1 MRHAMTTVLNQNICV
16 FNNQF
21 FDIYFSSFLTYISYL
36 RQVKKEKKI
45 LVSIEI
51 DKLTNSI
58 ENVVSGDI
66 FDTDVIQL
74 FSKDT
79 RQIKKTDWQFNWLG
93 QLKLT
98 DREVY
103 KLVIKDNVKI
113 IQGLISLSDKGDHI
127 YMNLIESVK
136 FNKGKTKIY
145 AGVPGNLVAFACK
158 LAFAKGYDGYLA
170 FDAKTVLVK
179 HYQDTLYAT
188 HFRGTKMMIETPAAS
203 RLINQYFKS

>member
-1 MRHAMTTVLNQNICV
+1 MGTLCGM
-16 FNNQF
+16 QF
-21 FDIYFSSFLTYISYL
+21 QHSQIIISVHLFTGFLKDISYL
-36 RQVKKEKKI
+36 YRVKKEKKI
-45 LVSIEI
+45 LVEIEI

-79 RQIKKTDWQFNWLG
+79 RQINKTDWQFNWQG
-93 QLKLT
+93 QLKLV

-113 IQGLISLSDKGDHI
+113 IQGLISLSDRGDHI
-127 YMNLIESVK
+127 YMHLIESAK

-179 HYQDTLYAT
+179 HYQETLFAT
-188 HFRGTKMMIETPAAS
+188 HFRGTKMMIETPAAN
-203 RLINQYFKS
+203 RLIKQYFKS